1 MFTTISRH
9 LAAAAASSTAA
20 AAASSVMT
28 VTPAAAS
35 RIKDLMSK
43 KDDSSI
49 IGLRVGLAK
58 KGCENMSYTMNYA
71 RDVGKL
77 DEVVE
82 SEGVKVV
89 VDSNALMYLIGT
101 EMDYVDND
109 LASEFV
115 FHNPNQKSSC
125 GCGKSFS
132 V

>member
-1 MFTTISRH
+1 MLSTLSRH
-9 LAAAAASSTAA
+9 LAAAAASTAA
-20 AAASSVMT
+20 SAQAVMT

-35 RIKDLMSK
+35 RIKDLMNK
-43 KDDSSI
+43 KHDESI

-71 RDVGKL
+71 KEIGKL

-115 FHNPNQKSSC
+115 FNNPNQKSSC

>member
-1 MFTTISRH
+1 M
-9 LAAAAASSTAA
+9 ANQA
-20 AAASSVMT
+20 VMT

-35 RIKDLMSK
+35 RIKDLMSEK
-43 KDDSSI
+43 HDSSI
-49 IGLRVGLAK
+49 IGLRLGLAK

-71 RDVGKL
+71 RDIGKL

-101 EMDYVDND
+101 EMDFVDND

-115 FHNPNQKSSC
+115 FNNPNQKSSC

>member
-1 MFTTISRH
+1 MCF
-9 LAAAAASSTAA
+9 
-20 AAASSVMT
+20 
-28 VTPAAAS
+28 
-35 RIKDLMSK
+35 SK
-43 KDDSSI
+43 KRDDSI
-49 IGLRVGLAK
+49 IGLRVGVGK

-71 RDVGKL
+71 RDIGKL

-82 SEGVKVV
+82 TEGVKVV
-89 VDSNALMYLIGT
+89 VDPNALMYLIGT

-115 FHNPNQKSSC
+115 FTNPNQKSSC